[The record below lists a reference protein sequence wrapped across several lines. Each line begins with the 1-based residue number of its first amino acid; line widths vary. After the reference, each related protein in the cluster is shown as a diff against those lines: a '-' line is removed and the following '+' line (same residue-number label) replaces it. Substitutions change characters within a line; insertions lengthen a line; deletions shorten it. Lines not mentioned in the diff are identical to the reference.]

1 MPVYEPLQERA
12 EMRSLMNSKFSG
24 GDLRL
29 LEGEGEVAALMRSQD
44 WSTSPLGAPE
54 TWSHSLRLVVGL
66 MLSSKFPM
74 FVAWGPELG
83 FLYNDAYAPI
93 LASKHPGA
101 LGKRF
106 HDIWSEIWDDIFP
119 LISAAMAGEATYRQD
134 LPLLMRRNGFD
145 EQTWFTFSYSP
156 VRDERGDVA
165 GMFCACTETTGRIH
179 AEQAVRESEARFR
192 NMADHAPVMMWVT
205 DPDGQCTYLNRGWY
219 EFTGQMPE
227 QAEGFGWLEATHP
240 DDKAESEKIFLEAN
254 AARAPFRL
262 EYRLRRADG
271 SYRWML
277 DAAAPR
283 FGEDGSYLGYV
294 GSVIDIDARRES
306 EERQRESEATLRKL
320 TGALPVFIWFA
331 TPDGE
336 LNYFNDR
343 WYEYTGQS
351 HEQALPDGWVDT
363 LHPDD
368 VATTAA
374 RWAEARQKGTT
385 YEMEV
390 RYRRRDGAYRWYV
403 ARAEPIRDERGVITT
418 WVGSSIDIHDRKEA
432 EDALR
437 ASEAQFR
444 LMADAVPQI
453 VWITDAEGRVA
464 FFNKHWSDYT
474 GSAYLPETAAAVA
487 AEHVHPGDAAATMLA
502 FDEARRTGRTFL
514 IEHRI
519 RSASGAYRWFL
530 VRGEPYRD
538 PQSGEIVRWFGASV
552 DIHDRKLAEA
562 ALRQLNETLEAQVA
576 ARSAERDR
584 LWNLSQDMLA
594 RADYGGMMSA
604 VSPAWQQVLG
614 WEERELLTR
623 GYATLMHPE
632 DAPPTLAAIQHMRE
646 TRQPTRFENR
656 IATKDG
662 GWKHVEWTVAPEPDG
677 ENFIAVG
684 RDLSHAKARE
694 AELEAAQEALRQS
707 QKMEAMGSLTG
718 GVAHDFNNLLTP
730 IIGSLDMLVRKGV
743 GSERE
748 RRLIDGALQSAER
761 AKTLVQRLLAFA
773 RRQPL
778 QSTAVNVATLVEEMA
793 GLIGSTVGPAIDV
806 RVELAP
812 GLPPALADANQLE
825 MALLNLAV
833 NARDAMTLGGQLTIA
848 AQRESVRAQH
858 PAGLKLGHYVRLSV
872 HDTGVGMDEV
882 TLRRATEPFFS
893 TKGIGKGTGLG
904 LSMVHGLTAQLGGG
918 LTIESTQGAGT
929 TVTLWLPIS
938 AVPIEEEEQSPD
950 RVEKPLGRGIALLV
964 DDEELVRMST
974 ADMLN
979 DFGFEVIESS
989 SAEEALGLIEAG
1001 MTPDL
1006 LVTDHLMPGMNG
1018 ADLARQAR
1026 TLHPALRILVVS
1038 GYAEAEGIAPDLP
1051 RLTKPFRNAD
1061 LAASLKELLS

>member
-1 MPVYEPLQERA
+1 MA
-12 EMRSLMNSKFSG
+12 G
-24 GDLRL
+24 GETNMSSAAAGELRL
-29 LEGEGEVAALMRSQD
+29 FNGDGEVAALMRAQD
-44 WSTSPLGAPE
+44 WSTSPLGSPE
-54 TWSHSLRLVVGL
+54 EWPHALRLVVDL
-66 MLSSKFPM
+66 MLSSRFPM

-101 LGKRF
+101 LGRRF
-106 HDIWSEIWDDIFP
+106 HDVWAEIWDDISP
-119 LISAAMAGEATYRQD
+119 LINAAMAGQATYSED
-134 LPLLMRRNGFD
+134 LPLLMRRHGFE

-156 VRDERGDVA
+156 VRDESGQVA
-165 GMFCACTETTGRIH
+165 GMFCACTETTGRIQ

-205 DPDGQCTYLNRGWY
+205 DPDGYCTYLNRGWY
-219 EFTGQMPE
+219 EFTGQTPE
-227 QAEGFGWLEATHP
+227 EAEGFGWLEATHP
-240 DDKAESEKIFLEAN
+240 DDRAN
-254 AARAPFRL
+254 AETTFRKANAERAPFRL

-271 SYRWML
+271 TYRWTL
-277 DAAAPR
+277 DTAAPR
-283 FGEDGSYLGYV
+283 FSEDGTYLGYI
-294 GSVIDIDARRES
+294 GTVIDIDARRES

-320 TGALPVFIWFA
+320 TDALPAFIWFA

-351 HEQALPDGWVDT
+351 PGQALPNGWIET

-368 VATTAA
+368 VKATAE
-374 RWAEARQKGTT
+374 RWAEARASGTT

-390 RYRRRDGAYRWYV
+390 RYRRRDGAYRWHV
-403 ARAEPIRDERGVITT
+403 ARAEPIRDDHGVIAT
-418 WVGSSIDIHDRKEA
+418 WVGSSIDIHDHKEA
-432 EDALR
+432 ETALR

-453 VWITDAEGRVA
+453 VWITDAEGRA
-464 FFNKHWSDYT
+464 EFFNKHWSDYT
-474 GSAYLPETAAAVA
+474 GSAYFPATATAVA
-487 AEHVHPGDAAATMLA
+487 AEHVHPEDVVATTTA
-502 FDEARRTGRTFL
+502 FEQARRTGTTFL
-514 IEHRI
+514 LEHRI
-519 RSASGAYRWFL
+519 RSANGAYRWFL

-562 ALRQLNETLEAQVA
+562 ALRELNETLATQVA

-594 RADYGGMMSA
+594 RADYSGMLTA
-604 VSPAWQQVLG
+604 VSPAWRQVLG
-614 WEERELLTR
+614 WDERELLTR
-623 GYATLMHPE
+623 GYVTLMHPE
-632 DAPPTLAAIQHMRE
+632 DAPPTLAAIEQMRE
-646 TRQPTRFENR
+646 TRQPTRLENR

-662 GWKHVEWTVAPEPDG
+662 GWKHIEWTVAPEPDG
-677 ENFIAVG
+677 TNFIAIG
-684 RDLSHAKARE
+684 RDLSDAKTRE

-718 GVAHDFNNLLTP
+718 GVAHDFNNLLSP

-778 QSTAVNVATLVEEMA
+778 QSTAVSLATLVEEMA
-793 GLIGSTVGPAIDV
+793 GLVGSTVGPNIDV
-806 RVELAP
+806 RVALAP
-812 GLPPALADANQLE
+812 DLPPALADANQLE

-833 NARDAMTLGGQLTIA
+833 NARDAMPQGGQLTIA
-848 AQRESVRAQH
+848 AQRESVRGQSM
-858 PAGLKLGHYVRLSV
+858 AGLKPGHYVRLSV
-872 HDTGVGMDEV
+872 RDTGVGMDAA
-882 TLRRATEPFFS
+882 TLRRAAEPFFS

-918 LTIESTQGAGT
+918 LTIESTPGEGT

-938 AVPIEEEEQSPD
+938 AAPIEDQEQSLD
-950 RVEKPLGRGIALLV
+950 RTEKPFVRGLALLV

-979 DFGFEVIESS
+979 DFGFEVIEAG
-989 SAEEALGLIEAG
+989 SAEEALRLMEAG
-1001 MTPDL
+1001 TVPDL

-1018 ADLARQAR
+1018 ADLAREAR
-1026 TLHPALRILVVS
+1026 SLFPALPVLVVS
-1038 GYAEAEGIAPDLP
+1038 GYAEEDGIAPSLP

-1061 LAASLKELLS
+1061 LAASLTELLS